1 MNSFPHPIV
10 IAILTSILTSG
21 GSCHKSC
28 SGNASLM
35 KSIQYQLKLVEDNDG
50 KCDCNH
56 SPSSQSFGKVGFQVF
71 NSKNLQNISNGA
83 VVVYDTVTTNLGGG
97 YDKSTG
103 VFTAPVVGLYYFTW
117 TVLAYVGKSFYT
129 QLKLNDVVVAK
140 NHAGAGGISAHMPS
154 SQSAVLQMK
163 KNDKA
168 SIRIHRGGVFM
179 IGDKWSTF
187 SGYKI

>member
-1 MNSFPHPIV
+1 MNFVNAIV
-10 IAILTSILTSG
+10 IASILTAILTSG

-28 SGNASLM
+28 SRNASLM

-56 SPSSQSFGKVGFQVF
+56 SPSSASFGKVGFLVF
-71 NSKNLQNISNGA
+71 NSKTLQNIGTGS

-103 VFTAPVVGLYYFTW
+103 VFTAPVEGLYFFAW
-117 TVLAYVGKSFYT
+117 TVLTYAGKTFYT
-129 QLKLNDVVVAK
+129 QLILNDTIVAR
-140 NHAGAGGISAHMPS
+140 NYAAAGKISTEMPS

-163 KNDKA
+163 KNDKV
-168 SIRIHRGGVFM
+168 SIRVQSGGVFM
-179 IGDKWSTF
+179 FGDKWSTF
-187 SGYKI
+187 SGFKI

>member
-1 MNSFPHPIV
+1 
-10 IAILTSILTSG
+10 
-21 GSCHKSC
+21 
-28 SGNASLM
+28 M
-35 KSIQYQLKLVEDNDG
+35 KSIQYQLKLVEDNDE

-56 SPSSQSFGKVGFQVF
+56 SPSTPSFGKVGFLVS
-71 NSKNLQNISNGA
+71 NSGSLQNVGNDAI
-83 VVVYDTVTTNLGGG
+83 VVYDTVTTNLGGG

-103 VFTAPVVGLYYFTW
+103 VFTAPVEGLYYFSW
-117 TVLAYVGKSFYT
+117 TVLAFAGKSFYT
-129 QLKLNDVVVAK
+129 QLKLNDIVVAK
-140 NHAGAGGISAHMPS
+140 NHAGATGIATHMPS

-168 SIRIHRGGVFM
+168 SIRVHSGGLYM